1 MKDPSDDLRELR
13 RQFRDVQRV
22 AQLGSWEWWIAE
34 DRVWWSEGLYRI
46 FGLTRETFEATYDAY
61 LGHLHPDDRDLV
73 DRTVQHAFEQRRPY
87 SVDHRLVRPDGAV
100 RWVHSSG
107 DVDLDDD
114 GEIRRLHGIA
124 VDITDRKRAEEF
136 LRQFIATAA
145 HELRTPV
152 ATISHATDLLS
163 SGDMP
168 VGDRTEIL
176 EILGMQGRRLR
187 TLSENLLDLAT
198 VDPGPRSVIL
208 EAVELGEALDGALA
222 EAPPPERVVV
232 ELDVPDGVA
241 VLASGPQLE
250 RVLVNLLSNVYE
262 HGGDRAWIRA
272 EPDAFE
278 VALEVS
284 DDGPGVPTDLVDDL
298 FAPFRA
304 GRGDTDGPGLGLA
317 LARTLMSGFSGS
329 IDYRPREPRGAVFT
343 ARFSQAPAGA

>member
-1 MKDPSDDLRELR
+1 MKDPSHELRELR

-34 DRVWWSEGLYRI
+34 DRVWWSEGLYRM

-73 DRTVQHAFEQRRPY
+73 DRTVRHAFEERRPY

-114 GEIRRLHGIA
+114 GEVRRLHGIA

-163 SGDMP
+163 SGDTSA
-168 VGDRTEIL
+168 GDRMEIL
-176 EILGMQGRRLR
+176 DILGQQGRRLR

-208 EAVELGEALDGALA
+208 EAVELRKALDGALA
-222 EAPPPERVVV
+222 AAPPPEPVVV
-232 ELDVPDGVA
+232 ELDVPEGVE

-250 RVLVNLLSNVYE
+250 RVLVNLLANVYE
-262 HGGDRAWIRA
+262 HGGDRAWIRV
-272 EPDAFE
+272 EPDAVE

-284 DDGPGVPTDLVDDL
+284 DDGPGVPKDLIDDL

-317 LARTLMSGFSGS
+317 LVRTLMAGFSGS
-329 IDYRPREPRGAVFT
+329 IDYRPRDPQGAIFT
-343 ARFSQAPAGA
+343 ARFSQAPAG